1 MTRKA
6 DKQPPKTKKYFRST
20 KSGAGMTSDK
30 TTVGMSIRNLISIVT
45 AVALGVYA
53 YFGIV
58 ETLNQHSTRLE
69 LMEKDVELNTEF
81 RIKWPRGLMGNLPAD
96 DEQYMLLEFLS
107 GQVEKQQA
115 TLDENAD
122 TKIMIKHLEEMV
134 DQLEKDVE
142 KLKDATRE
150 IKFANGNGNGGY

>member
-1 MTRKA
+1 LQVSSET
-6 DKQPPKTKKYFRST
+6 TI
-20 KSGAGMTSDK
+20 GMP
-30 TTVGMSIRNLISIVT
+30 IRNL
-45 AVALGVYA
+45 VAIIASVAMGVYA
-53 YFGIV
+53 YFGIM
-58 ETLNQHSTRLE
+58 ETTNQHSTRLE
-69 LMEKDVELNTEF
+69 LMEKDVQLNTEF

-96 DEQYMLLEFLS
+96 DEQYMLLEFLA
-107 GQVEKQQA
+107 GQVEKQQL

-150 IKFANGNGNGGY
+150 IKFANGNGNGGH

>member
-1 MTRKA
+1 MQVSSET
-6 DKQPPKTKKYFRST
+6 TI
-20 KSGAGMTSDK
+20 GMP
-30 TTVGMSIRNLISIVT
+30 IRNLLAIV
-45 AVALGVYA
+45 ASVAMGVYA
-53 YFGIV
+53 YFGIT

-69 LMEKDVELNTEF
+69 LMEKDVQLNTEF

-150 IKFANGNGNGGY
+150 IKFTNGNGNGAY

>member
-1 MTRKA
+1 MQVSSET
-6 DKQPPKTKKYFRST
+6 TI
-20 KSGAGMTSDK
+20 GMP
-30 TTVGMSIRNLISIVT
+30 IRNLLAIV
-45 AVALGVYA
+45 ASVAMGVYA
-53 YFGIV
+53 YFGIT

-69 LMEKDVELNTEF
+69 LMEKDVQLNTEF

>member
-1 MTRKA
+1 MEI
-6 DKQPPKTKKYFRST
+6 
-20 KSGAGMTSDK
+20 SDK
-30 TTVGMSIRNLISIVT
+30 TTVGMPIRNLVSIVT

-107 GQVEKQQA
+107 GQVEKQQE
-115 TLDENAD
+115 TLEENAD

-150 IKFANGNGNGGY
+150 IKFTNGNGNGNY

>member
-1 MTRKA
+1 MKLS
-6 DKQPPKTKKYFRST
+6 DD
-20 KSGAGMTSDK
+20 TSIS
-30 TTVGMSIRNLISIVT
+30 MPIRNMLSIIVGV
-45 AVALGVYA
+45 AVGVYA
-53 YFGIV
+53 YFGIM

-69 LMEKDVELNTEF
+69 LMEKDLELNTDF

-150 IKFANGNGNGGY
+150 IKFTNGNGNG

>member
-1 MTRKA
+1 MEI
-6 DKQPPKTKKYFRST
+6 
-20 KSGAGMTSDK
+20 SDK
-30 TTVGMSIRNLISIVT
+30 TTVGMPIRNLVSIVT

-58 ETLNQHSTRLE
+58 ENLNQHSTLLE

-122 TKIMIKHLEEMV
+122 TKIMIRHLEEMV

-150 IKFANGNGNGGY
+150 IKFTNGNGNGNY

>member
-1 MTRKA
+1 MNVSSET
-6 DKQPPKTKKYFRST
+6 TI
-20 KSGAGMTSDK
+20 GMP
-30 TTVGMSIRNLISIVT
+30 IRNLLAIVASV
-45 AVALGVYA
+45 AVGVYA
-53 YFGIV
+53 YFGIT

-122 TKIMIKHLEEMV
+122 TKIMIRHLEEMV

-150 IKFANGNGNGGY
+150 IKFTNGNGNGSY

>member
-1 MTRKA
+1 MEI
-6 DKQPPKTKKYFRST
+6 
-20 KSGAGMTSDK
+20 SDK
-30 TTVGMSIRNLISIVT
+30 TTVGMPIRNLVSIVT

-81 RIKWPRGLMGNLPAD
+81 RIKWPRALMGNLPAD

-150 IKFANGNGNGGY
+150 IKFKNGNGNGGY

>member
-1 MTRKA
+1 MNVSSET
-6 DKQPPKTKKYFRST
+6 TI
-20 KSGAGMTSDK
+20 GMP
-30 TTVGMSIRNLISIVT
+30 IRNLLAIV
-45 AVALGVYA
+45 ASVAMGVYA
-53 YFGIV
+53 YFGIT

-69 LMEKDVELNTEF
+69 LMEKDVQLNTEF

-150 IKFANGNGNGGY
+150 IKFTNNNGNGGY

>member
-1 MTRKA
+1 MQVSSDT
-6 DKQPPKTKKYFRST
+6 TI
-20 KSGAGMTSDK
+20 GMP
-30 TTVGMSIRNLISIVT
+30 IRNLLAIV
-45 AVALGVYA
+45 ASVAMGVYA
-53 YFGIV
+53 YFGIT

-81 RIKWPRGLMGNLPAD
+81 RIKWPRGFMGNLPAD

-150 IKFANGNGNGGY
+150 IKFTNGNGNGAY

>member
-1 MTRKA
+1 LQVSSET
-6 DKQPPKTKKYFRST
+6 TI
-20 KSGAGMTSDK
+20 GMP
-30 TTVGMSIRNLISIVT
+30 IRNLLAIV
-45 AVALGVYA
+45 ASVAMGVYA
-53 YFGIV
+53 YFGIT

-69 LMEKDVELNTEF
+69 LMEKDVQLNTEF

-150 IKFANGNGNGGY
+150 IKFTNGNGNGNY

>member
-1 MTRKA
+1 MAINQAVCATF
-6 DKQPPKTKKYFRST
+6 KQQLLDGDHDIS
-20 KSGAGMTSDK
+20 SD
-30 TTVGMSIRNLISIVT
+30 T
-45 AVALGVYA
+45 
-53 YFGIV
+53 
-58 ETLNQHSTRLE
+58 
-69 LMEKDVELNTEF
+69 
-81 RIKWPRGLMGNLPAD
+81 IKL
-96 DEQYMLLEFLS
+96 EQYMLLEFLS

>member
-1 MTRKA
+1 VNVSSET
-6 DKQPPKTKKYFRST
+6 TI
-20 KSGAGMTSDK
+20 GMP
-30 TTVGMSIRNLISIVT
+30 IRNL
-45 AVALGVYA
+45 VAIIASVAAGVYA
-53 YFGIV
+53 YFGIM
-58 ETLNQHSTRLE
+58 ETTNQHSTRLE

-96 DEQYMLLEFLS
+96 DEQYMLLEFLA
-107 GQVEKQQA
+107 GQVEKQQL

-122 TKIMIKHLEEMV
+122 TKIMIKHLEDMV

>member
-1 MTRKA
+1 M
-6 DKQPPKTKKYFRST
+6 P
-20 KSGAGMTSDK
+20 
-30 TTVGMSIRNLISIVT
+30 IRNLLAIIGS
-45 AVALGVYA
+45 VAMGVYA
-53 YFGIV
+53 YFGIT

-69 LMEKDVELNTEF
+69 LMEKDVQLNTEF

-107 GQVEKQQA
+107 GQVEKQQQ
-115 TLDENAD
+115 TLEENAD